1 MPCVSVMEVQ
11 EGLSLDE
18 CWHALPQWK
27 VEQYRKAKN
36 ARFRES
42 SCLGYLMAIVLAARL
57 PESSLEMVRT
67 ASGKPVFKNAPG
79 IQFSISHSGGYVAC
93 ALSGLPIGIDI
104 EDASRDFTGITGH
117 ILSEDEFSCYSKLD
131 HSGRNRFICAIW
143 TLKEA
148 LGKYRGCGLAYD
160 LKTVSFEICD
170 DEAIL
175 SGSGETLHFETLS
188 IGDSHLLSVC
198 SEEPGPVSCRF
209 DSPKELVAAGKR
221 RSLW

>member
-1 MPCVSVMEVQ
+1 MDMEKRTQ
-11 EGLSLDE
+11 ELRDHQGETLRASKGSDRIYGYGGNDEIYAGADIHQIANNTHCLS
-18 CWHALPQWK
+18 
-27 VEQYRKAKN
+27 
-36 ARFRES
+36 
-42 SCLGYLMAIVLAARL
+42 
-57 PESSLEMVRT
+57 ESSLEMVRT

-131 HSGRNRFICAIW
+131 HAGRNRFICVIW